1 MPTAKKKPTRKPKK
15 PKEPAKRTKT
25 GSQRR
30 TVKPDRIKEDTPL
43 LASEQRYADEFL
55 IDLNQTQ
62 AAIRAGFSPKSAR
75 STASTL
81 MRKPNVAAYV
91 ARKLAEQSTRTG
103 FEFSRIMRE
112 AARIAFVN
120 PLDVLDP
127 DSGSITGED
136 PNNTAAIQS
145 LKVKHESWGG
155 DDGGESTEREVRFHN
170 KTQALDL
177 LLKYHRTSAEF
188 ERRIQIEEGKLAL
201 QREQL
206 EIEKRRLAIQE
217 AQAAQEKDGFNKI
230 ISIIDP
236 FGEQQKPMPN
246 AGYAGE
252 IPESD
257 NKSTNAGGEQA

>member
-1 MPTAKKKPTRKPKK
+1 MADKKKPARKPAKKKKPATKETKALQQKK
-15 PKEPAKRTKT
+15 ERA
-25 GSQRR
+25 
-30 TVKPDRIKEDTPL
+30 VKVTEDTHL
-43 LASEQRYADEFL
+43 LASEQRFADEYL

-75 STASTL
+75 STASAL
-81 MRKPNVAAYV
+81 MRKPNIAAYI
-91 ARKLAEQSTRTG
+91 ARKLAEQSSRTG
-103 FEFSRIMRE
+103 FEFGRIMRE

-127 DSGSITGED
+127 ESGRISGEN
-136 PNNTAAIQS
+136 PNDTAAIS
-145 LKVKHESWGG
+145 GLKVKHEVF
-155 DDGGESTEREVRFHN
+155 GGEEGGETTEREVKFHS

-188 ERRIQIEEGKLAL
+188 ERKMQIEESKLAI

-206 EIEKRRLAIQE
+206 ELEKRRLAIQE

-236 FGEQQKPMPN
+236 FGEQQKHIEN
-246 AGYAGE
+246 DENQGE
-252 IPESD
+252 TSEID
-257 NKSTNAGGEQA
+257 NKSTCGGEKA